1 MATYRE
7 LLEKA
12 LDLLDI
18 GVYIYSPLGKAIY
31 MNRKARGTM
40 GFQEQDPYQG
50 SDLLKYNDITPEG
63 STTLSCI
70 REQKVIR
77 NRLCRYTT
85 LDGREHYTFNTAH
98 PVLED
103 GHLTAAID
111 FEEDVFWLEKRKQLI
126 EQLQHRAQN
135 LVLSDSQRKKKQ
147 SYTLDDFLGTDPA
160 VLELKKTVRKL
171 APQDSNILIYGETG
185 TGKEIL
191 AQSIHGLSRRRDR
204 PLVVLNC
211 AAVPE
216 SLVESI
222 LFGTAAGA
230 YTGATNRKGLLE
242 AANGGTLF
250 LDELN
255 SMALPM
261 QAKLLRVLQEGVFR
275 RVGET
280 REREVDIRV
289 ISTCNQEPSL
299 LLQNKVL
306 REDLFYRLATM
317 VLRIPPLRERIGDL
331 ELLCSTYLTKEAH
344 QHAYPLTRIAP
355 RALWKLQQYPW
366 PGNVRE
372 LYHVLDYAMNLSE
385 GNELTDDLLPEAFR
399 TPSPAA
405 APAIPPAAHAGN
417 RTLAERMA
425 AYEISI
431 LEETLRRN
439 HGNITQSARE
449 LGLQRQNLQYRL
461 RKYHIEI

>member
-1 MATYRE
+1 MATYQE

-12 LDLLDI
+12 LDLLEM
-18 GVYIYSPLGKAIY
+18 GVYIYSPMGKAIY
-31 MNRKARGTM
+31 MNRKARETM

-50 SDLLKYNDITPEG
+50 SDLIKYNDITPEG

-70 REQKVIR
+70 REQKIIR

-85 LDGREHYTFNTAH
+85 LDGKEHYMFNTAH
-98 PVLED
+98 PVLEE
-103 GHLTAAID
+103 GRLTAAID
-111 FEEDVFWLEKRKQLI
+111 YEEDVFWLEKRKQLI

-135 LVLSDSQRKKKQ
+135 QVLSDSQKKKKQ
-147 SYTLDDFLGTDPA
+147 FYTLDDFLGTDPA

-191 AQSIHGLSRRRDR
+191 AQSIHGLSRRRDK
-204 PLVVLNC
+204 PLVIMNC

-222 LFGTAAGA
+222 LFGTVSGA

-280 REREVDIRV
+280 QEREVDIRV
-289 ISTCNQEPSL
+289 ISTCNQEPAQL
-299 LLQNKVL
+299 LRNKTL

-331 ELLCSTYLTKEAH
+331 ELLCSTYLAKAAH

-355 RALWKLQQYPW
+355 RALWKLQQYSW

-385 GNELTDDLLPEAFR
+385 GNELTDDLLPKIFR
-399 TPSPAA
+399 FPTSTPIS
-405 APAIPPAAHAGN
+405 APATPPKAQ
-417 RTLAERMA
+417 TLTQRMA

-431 LEETLRRN
+431 LEETLRKN
-439 HGNITQSARE
+439 QGNITQSARE

-461 RKYHIEI
+461 RKYHIVP